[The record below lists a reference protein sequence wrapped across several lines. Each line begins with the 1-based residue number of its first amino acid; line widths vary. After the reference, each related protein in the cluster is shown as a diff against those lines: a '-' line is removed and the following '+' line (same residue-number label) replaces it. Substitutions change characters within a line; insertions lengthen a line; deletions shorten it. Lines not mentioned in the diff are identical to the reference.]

1 MSDRTEMIAATRR
14 LRAASR
20 ELTDERAA
28 AEACA
33 RMGYL
38 WAWSARQGGVLDGE
52 DLEVAIWSF
61 FIEYPDGLMS
71 EGQRRPRQE
80 PRRGFGPTSA

>member
-1 MSDRTEMIAATRR
+1 MIDRAEMIAATRR

-20 ELTDERAA
+20 ELSDERAA

-38 WAWSARQGGVLDGE
+38 WAWSARGGGVLDEE

-71 EGQRRPRQE
+71 EQRPR
-80 PRRGFGPTSA
+80 

>member
-1 MSDRTEMIAATRR
+1 MIERHEVIAATRR

-20 ELTDERAA
+20 ELRDDRAA

-38 WAWSARQGGVLDGE
+38 WAWSVRQGGVLEEE

-61 FIEYPDGLMS
+61 FVEYPDGLMS
-71 EGQRRPRQE
+71 GRQPAE
-80 PRRGFGPTSA
+80 